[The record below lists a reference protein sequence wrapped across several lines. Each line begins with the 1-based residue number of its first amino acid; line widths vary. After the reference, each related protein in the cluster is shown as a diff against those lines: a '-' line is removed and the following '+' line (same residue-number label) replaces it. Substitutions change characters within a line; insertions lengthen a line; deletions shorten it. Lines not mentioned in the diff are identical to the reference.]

1 MKSARWLQRSLG
13 LAGVLLLV
21 GLVTLVFRM
30 PLDEQERTGWRM
42 IGRLHPLLVHFP
54 VALLLVVPLLEI
66 AIRWRPGCRDAAG
79 LLLWLGTAGAYAA
92 VVAGLA
98 LAYADG
104 HAGTKV
110 ERHFWGGVAVAAAA
124 TMACLARERGWR
136 LYAASL
142 LGTVGIL
149 GWAAHLGGNLVH
161 GSYYLTEGIP
171 ASVRRVLRIPDPPQP
186 EVYSSD
192 TVYGAAVYPLLERYC
207 LSCHGSAKQRGGYQ
221 MDNFNLLVAGGQS
234 GVAALVP
241 GQPDRSELLR
251 RVLLPVGDKKAMPPQ
266 GQRHPKE
273 PDLNL
278 LRWWI
283 VHGASRELSLAQ
295 ASQQDPSFAAIVRK
309 ARPADA
315 EPIYLP
321 RVPDYTKHAEEI
333 SQLSHDLGV
342 TITPISKRT
351 GDGLL
356 LRLQNP
362 ARTFGNNELGK
373 LKPIAAFIAE
383 MDLGGAQLDDRSV
396 VGLKEFRNLTKLGL
410 ARTKLT
416 GESLQ
421 ELATLS
427 QLSTINLYDSQ
438 LSDVGLA
445 KIAAMKQLRKL
456 YTAGSRV
463 TEEGLNQFRAQRP
476 ECELP

>member
-1 MKSARWLQRSLG
+1 MKSGSGWKWMLG
-13 LAGVLLLV
+13 AVGVLFLGGMVALVLLV
-21 GLVTLVFRM
+21 
-30 PLDEQERTGWRM
+30 PLEGEARATWRM

-66 AIRWRPGCRDAAG
+66 ATRWRPDWRDAAG

-104 HAGTKV
+104 HAGAGV
-110 ERHFWGGVAVAAAA
+110 ERHLWGGVAVAAAA
-124 TMACLARERGWR
+124 TLACLARERGGR

-161 GSYYLTEGIP
+161 GSHYLTEGIP
-171 ASVRRVLRIPDPPQP
+171 PGVRRVLRIPDPPQP
-186 EVYSSD
+186 EVYSPD
-192 TVYGAAVYPLLERYC
+192 TVYGAGVYPVFERYC
-207 LSCHGSAKQRGGYQ
+207 LSCHGPTKQKGSYR
-221 MDNFNLLVAGGQS
+221 MDNFALLVAGGQS

-251 RVLLPVGDKKAMPPQ
+251 RVLLPVADKKAMPPQ
-266 GQRHPKE
+266 GQPRPKE
-273 PDLNL
+273 SDLKL

-283 VHGASRELSLAQ
+283 AQGASRELTLAE
-295 ASQQDPSFAAIVRK
+295 ASQQDPVFAALLQA

-315 EPIYLP
+315 AQIYLP
-321 RVPDYTKHAEEI
+321 RVPDYTKHLEQIAR
-333 SQLSHDLGV
+333 LSRDLGV
-342 TITPISKRT
+342 TIAPISKRP

-356 LRLQNP
+356 LRRHPSDRVFDRDAL
-362 ARTFGNNELGK
+362 AKLG
-373 LKPIAAFIAE
+373 PIAPFIVE
-383 MDLGGAQLDDRSV
+383 LELPGADLDDHSV
-396 VGLKEFRNLTKLGL
+396 SVLKEFRNLTKLNL
-410 ARTKLT
+410 ERNRLT
-416 GESLQ
+416 GESLH
-421 ELATLS
+421 ELAALS
-427 QLSTINLYDSQ
+427 QLSIINLCESP
-438 LSDVGLA
+438 LSDAGLV
-445 KIAAMKQLRKL
+445 KIAAIRSVRKV

-463 TEEGLNQFRAQRP
+463 TMDGLNRFRAQRP